1 MPSTVPGPLNLLGHV
16 KAACTRQAHPHQ
28 TYPPGQTVL
37 CPRPEEAAA
46 CSLRTWA
53 SESES
58 PGLIPDSVMY
68 QLCDCEK
75 VI

>member
-1 MPSTVPGPLNLLGHV
+1 MPKTVPGPLNLLGDV
-16 KAACTRQAHPHQ
+16 KVACKRQAHPHQ
-28 TYPPGQTVL
+28 TCPLGQTVL

-46 CSLRTWA
+46 CSIRTRA
-53 SESES
+53 LESES
-58 PGLIPDSVMY
+58 PGLIPDSVTY